1 MAKILVMVG
10 KNNEAIA
17 KLEYLLQQ
25 NGYLSAELLKKDPF
39 WDPLREVAAF
49 RKLIGNSKY
58 QIDL

>member
-1 MAKILVMVG
+1 MAKILAMVG
-10 KNNEAIA
+10 KYNEAIA

-25 NGYLSAELLKKDPF
+25 NGYISVELLKKDPI